1 MSKLY
6 FPDRALRTAGFDQ
19 QTVEFFRGLF
29 LRTGGSLDPS
39 TLDAL
44 ERAVS
49 DLQLEDSQINQDVRV
64 NKNDISA
71 LSEQIENIENISN
84 IDSDK
89 SQPVLIAQINRLNH
103 RINQLEDS
111 Q

>member
-49 DLQLEDSQINQDVRV
+49 DLQLEDSKINQDVQV
-64 NKNDISA
+64 NKNDISV
-71 LSEQIENIENISN
+71 LSEQIENISD

-89 SQPVLIAQINRLNH
+89 SQPVLIAQINRLDH
-103 RINQLEDS
+103 RINQLEAA

>member
-1 MSKLY
+1 VSKLY
-6 FPDRALRTAGFDQ
+6 FPDRALIQAGFDQ

-44 ERAVS
+44 EAAVTA
-49 DLQLEDSQINQDVRV
+49 LQLQDSELNQSVQV
-64 NKNDISA
+64 NANDINA
-71 LSEQIENIENISN
+71 IENQLQNIGD

-89 SQPVLIAQINRLNH
+89 SQPVLIAQMNRLNH
-103 RINQLEDS
+103 RINQLEDA

>member
-1 MSKLY
+1 VSKLY
-6 FPDRALRTAGFDQ
+6 FPDRALIQAGFDQ

-44 ERAVS
+44 EKAVT
-49 DLQLEDSQINQDVRV
+49 DLQLEDSQINQDVQV
-64 NKNDISA
+64 NRNDISA
-71 LSEQIENIENISN
+71 LSEQIANISD

-89 SQPVLIAQINRLNH
+89 SQPILIAQMNRLSH
-103 RINQLEDS
+103 RINQLEDA

>member
-1 MSKLY
+1 VSKLY

-49 DLQLEDSQINQDVRV
+49 DLQLEDSQINQDVQV
-64 NKNDISA
+64 NKNDISV
-71 LSEQIENIENISN
+71 LSEQIENISD

-103 RINQLEDS
+103 RINQLEDA

>member
-44 ERAVS
+44 EKAVA
-49 DLQLEDSQINQDVRV
+49 DLQLEDSEINQDVQV

-71 LSEQIENIENISN
+71 LSEQIANISD

-89 SQPVLIAQINRLNH
+89 SQPILMAQMNRLSH
-103 RINQLEDS
+103 RINQLEDA

>member
-6 FPDRALRTAGFDQ
+6 FPDRALIQAGFDQ

-44 ERAVS
+44 EKAVT
-49 DLQLEDSQINQDVRV
+49 DLQLEDSQINQDVQV
-64 NKNDISA
+64 NRNDISA
-71 LSEQIENIENISN
+71 LSEQIVNISD

-89 SQPVLIAQINRLNH
+89 SQPILIAQMNRLSH
-103 RINQLEDS
+103 RINQLEDA

>member
-29 LRTGGSLDPS
+29 LRTGGSLDPQ

-44 ERAVS
+44 EKAVS
-49 DLQLEDSQINQDVRV
+49 QLQEADSSINQRVQV
-64 NKNDISA
+64 NKNELNA
-71 LSEQIENIENISN
+71 LSDHFENISDIN
-84 IDSDK
+84 SDK
-89 SQPVLIAQINRLNH
+89 SQPVLNAQINRLNH
-103 RINQLEDS
+103 RINQLEDA

>member
-6 FPDRALRTAGFDQ
+6 FPDRALIQAGFDQ

-44 ERAVS
+44 EKAVT
-49 DLQLEDSQINQDVRV
+49 DLQLEDSQINQDVQV
-64 NKNDISA
+64 NRNDISA
-71 LSEQIENIENISN
+71 LSEQIANISD

-89 SQPVLIAQINRLNH
+89 SQPILIAQMNRLSH
-103 RINQLEDS
+103 RINQLEDA

>member
-6 FPDRALRTAGFDQ
+6 FPDRALIQAGFDQ

-44 ERAVS
+44 EKAVT
-49 DLQLEDSQINQDVRV
+49 DLQLEDSQINQDVQV
-64 NKNDISA
+64 NRNDIGA
-71 LSEQIENIENISN
+71 LSEQIANISD

-89 SQPVLIAQINRLNH
+89 SQPILIAQMNRLSH
-103 RINQLEDS
+103 RINQLEDA

>member
-6 FPDRALRTAGFDQ
+6 FPDRALRAAGFDQ

-29 LRTGGSLDPS
+29 LRTGGSLDPQ

-44 ERAVS
+44 EKAVS
-49 DLQLEDSQINQDVRV
+49 QLQEADSSINQRIQV
-64 NKNDISA
+64 NKNELNA
-71 LSEQIENIENISN
+71 LSDQVENISD

-89 SQPVLIAQINRLNH
+89 SQPVLNAQINKLNH
-103 RINQLEDS
+103 RINQLEDA

>member
-29 LRTGGSLDPS
+29 LRTGGSLDPQ

-44 ERAVS
+44 EKAVS
-49 DLQLEDSQINQDVRV
+49 QLQEADSSINQRIQV
-64 NKNDISA
+64 NKNELNA
-71 LSEQIENIENISN
+71 LSDQIENISD

-89 SQPVLIAQINRLNH
+89 SQPVLNAQINKLNH
-103 RINQLEDS
+103 RIAQLEDA